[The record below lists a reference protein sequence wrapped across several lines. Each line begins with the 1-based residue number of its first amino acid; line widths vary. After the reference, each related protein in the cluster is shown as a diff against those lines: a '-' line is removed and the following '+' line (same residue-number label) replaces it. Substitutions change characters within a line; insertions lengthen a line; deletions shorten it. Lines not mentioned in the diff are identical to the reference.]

1 MVDLAIQV
9 DPLLSASCAHH
20 LAEEVRLRILAKAEE
35 PICEVLV
42 HVDTSP
48 HDYAC
53 PLQASVLSGARTHR
67 EVQTDV
73 AQLLRNLPEVN
84 DVSRVA
90 VHYLEGGLAVE
101 AHVRV
106 SDHFTVAEL
115 RSVAAVGR
123 ETLMSTSSDLVD
135 VAVVVDLTASSSSST
150 GSGTSSGAP
159 PSPTPAAPQLTP
171 A

>member
-1 MVDLAIQV
+1 M
-9 DPLLSASCAHH
+9 
-20 LAEEVRLRILAKAEE
+20 
-35 PICEVLV
+35 
-42 HVDTSP
+42 
-48 HDYAC
+48 
-53 PLQASVLSGARTHR
+53 
-67 EVQTDV
+67 
-73 AQLLRNLPEVN
+73 N